1 MHMRHCYGVLRSYLL
16 NRTYY
21 KYTVEYT
28 LHNEKLAYFCVTK
41 LRKECNLL
49 EMSVG

>member
-1 MHMRHCYGVLRSYLL
+1 MHMRHYYGVLRSYSL

-28 LHNEKLAYFCVTK
+28 LHNEKI
-41 LRKECNLL
+41 
-49 EMSVG
+49 SVFLCHSNTLKTHLKI

>member
-1 MHMRHCYGVLRSYLL
+1 MEGKEENRSDCSLYIVSLSSYERYLFF
-16 NRTYY
+16 
-21 KYTVEYT
+21 V
-28 LHNEKLAYFCVTK
+28 FCSLK

>member
-1 MHMRHCYGVLRSYLL
+1 MFFVQITFQMYDLFP
-16 NRTYY
+16 YY
-21 KYTVEYT
+21 YYSQFLCTFVS
-28 LHNEKLAYFCVTK
+28 TK

>member
-28 LHNEKLAYFCVTK
+28 LHNEKLAYFCCWSNTLK
-41 LRKECNLL
+41 THLKI
-49 EMSVG
+49 